1 MKNESE
7 FILKAK
13 AVLPSLF
20 RNYVVCFS
28 KIRNAN
34 LSILCG

>member
-20 RNYVVCFS
+20 QNCVLRFS

-34 LSILCG
+34 LSILFG